1 MYSAGRFRKTIALG
15 AAIFLLSAETTAWA
29 EELAAHHATYV
40 LTLAHDSRNSQ
51 VTGADGLMVFDL
63 KDTCDGWA
71 IDLKLKLI
79 MSVESGESG
88 TLEMTQ
94 VTWESKD
101 GSAYRYLIKNSGGGG
116 QEEQLRGEARID
128 VANGKGTA
136 TSDLPTRA
144 EAALPENT
152 VFPIAHT
159 QLVLQKAAE
168 GESVVT
174 AEYFDGTASTDSM
187 QASALIGPAEK
198 DWPGL
203 SKTIPELAGK
213 ISYPIGLAYYL
224 GEDIDG
230 VPDQEQ
236 FFQLYENGVLGALTV
251 SFGTIKVRAVLDS
264 LKMQPASGC

>member
-1 MYSAGRFRKTIALG
+1 MALG
-15 AAIFLLSAETTAWA
+15 TAVFLLSAEMPVAA
-29 EELAAHHATYV
+29 EGLAAHHATYV
-40 LTLAHDSRNSQ
+40 LSLAPDSKNSQ
-51 VTGADGLMVFDL
+51 VTGADGLMIFDL

-71 IDLKLKLI
+71 TDLKLKI
-79 MSVESGESG
+79 VMSVEGGDSG
-88 TLEMTQ
+88 TIEMTQ

-101 GSAYRYLIKNSGGGG
+101 GSSYRYLIKNSGGGG
-116 QEEQLRGEARID
+116 REEQLRGEARFD
-128 VANGKGTA
+128 AAKGKGTA
-136 TSDLPTRA
+136 TTDLPTRA

-174 AEYFDGTASTDSM
+174 AEYFDGTALTETM

-198 DWPGL
+198 GWSGL
-203 SKTIPELAGK
+203 PKTIPDLAGK
-213 ISYPIGLAYYL
+213 ASYPIGLAYYL

-236 FFQLYENGVLGALTV
+236 FFQLYENGVLGTLTV

>member
-1 MYSAGRFRKTIALG
+1 MALG
-15 AAIFLLSAETTAWA
+15 AATFLLSAETPVAA
-29 EELAAHHATYV
+29 EEMVAHRATYV
-40 LTLAHDSRNSQ
+40 LSLAHDNRNSQ

-88 TLEMTQ
+88 TIEMTQ

-116 QEEQLRGEARID
+116 QEEQLRGEARLD
-128 VANGKGTA
+128 AAKGKGTA

-152 VFPIAHT
+152 VFPVAHT
-159 QLVLQKAAE
+159 RLVLQKAE
-168 GESVVT
+168 QGESVVT
-174 AEYFDGTASTDSM
+174 AEYFDGTASTEAM

-203 SKTIPELAGK
+203 AKSIPELAGK
-213 ISYPIGLAYYL
+213 TSYPIGLAYYL
-224 GEDIDG
+224 GQDIDG

-251 SFGTIKVRAVLDS
+251 SFGTIKVRAVLDT
-264 LKMQPASGC
+264 LKLQPAKGC